1 MAMLVQDQN
10 NFLIDVEK
18 NQLKSNLSKDL
29 EAYHQLNWYLYGEHK
44 PFVGLGS
51 Y

>member
-1 MAMLVQDQN
+1 MGGMVSTNLIIRCLMAMLVQDQN

-29 EAYHQLNWYLYGEHK
+29 EAYRQLN
-44 PFVGLGS
+44 
-51 Y
+51 

>member
-1 MAMLVQDQN
+1 MVSTNLIIRCLMAMLVQDQN

-29 EAYHQLNWYLYGEHK
+29 EAYHQLN
-44 PFVGLGS
+44 
-51 Y
+51 